1 MGRPSPGRRARL
13 GVLGVWWVRRLRAV
27 DPEQATLPLKEEVSE
42 LGRIMEKDEGLF
54 DVRNEGVALSA

>member
-13 GVLGVWWVRRLRAV
+13 GALEVWRVRTLRAV
-27 DPEQATLPLKEEVSE
+27 DPKQATLPSKEEVSE
-42 LGRIMEKDEGLF
+42 LGRIIEKDEGLF